1 MSAQLAQLVLITG
14 ISGAGRSTALRTLE
28 DFGFEAVDNLPLGLL
43 ARLASSLRVDGAGS
57 GKPLAVGIDI
67 RNRDFDPDAF
77 MEELDRLQMIGLL
90 KISVLF
96 IDSDDETLIRRYKE
110 SRRPHPLTPDRQ
122 AADGLKL
129 ERHLLEPLRGR
140 ADIVIDTTSLTP
152 WQLKERLKA
161 IFDPDQAGM
170 GVTFMSF
177 GFKNGVPR
185 ETDLMF
191 DVRFLQNPHYD
202 PELRPL
208 TGLDKPVGDA
218 VSADA
223 DFDSFLERL
232 QSLLTLT
239 LPRYEQ
245 EGKSHLTVAIGCTG
259 GRHRSVF
266 ITETMAKWLD
276 GAGNWP
282 VHVYHRDLPVDEAG
296 AKDAGNNKGVGE
308 AK

>member
-1 MSAQLAQLVLITG
+1 MSQAEKIELVG
-14 ISGAGRSTALRTLE
+14 PDEMQGAREKTDRIL
-28 DFGFEAVDNLPLGLL
+28 
-43 ARLASSLRVDGAGS
+43 
-57 GKPLAVGIDI
+57 
-67 RNRDFDPDAF
+67 
-77 MEELDRLQMIGLL
+77 EELDRLQMIGLL
-90 KISVLF
+90 NISVLF

-110 SRRPHPLTPDRQ
+110 SRRPHPLAPDRQ

-140 ADIVIDTTSLTP
+140 ADIVIDTTALTP

-161 IFDPDQAGM
+161 IFNPDQAGM

-218 VSADA
+218 VSADS
-223 DFDSFLERL
+223 DFASFINRL
-232 QSLLTLT
+232 QSLLSLT

-245 EGKSHLTVAIGCTG
+245 EGKSDLTVAIGCTG

-266 ITETMAKWLD
+266 IAETLAAWLD
-276 GAGNWP
+276 ETGNWP
-282 VHVYHRDLPVDEAG
+282 VHVYHRDLPVDESA
-296 AKDAGNNKGVGE
+296 AKDVEDKQGMGE
-308 AK
+308 IK